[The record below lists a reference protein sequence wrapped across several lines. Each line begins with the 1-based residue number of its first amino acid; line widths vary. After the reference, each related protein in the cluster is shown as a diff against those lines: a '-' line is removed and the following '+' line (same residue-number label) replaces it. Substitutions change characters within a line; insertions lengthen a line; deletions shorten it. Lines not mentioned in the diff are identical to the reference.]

1 MPELRWTLLI
11 VGILFVA
18 GLWLW
23 SRRRMPGGSETGLSS
38 SRGSDRPENPTGY
51 AREAIT
57 LPELQVPPSERE
69 SPRELPVFEMSDL
82 DLNDDSEDASGTRRP
97 RVTLMSE
104 HAVDVPGSRGSRP
117 EARDPLEATADDLE
131 AVAPAQDMPA
141 PDASHPIVLILDWPP
156 ENERRFLSVRVVAA
170 AEGQFSGHAVR
181 QALAGEGFWHGK
193 FDIYH
198 LPMPDGRVVIS
209 AASLTK
215 PGTFDLATMD
225 GHSYPGLNLFAVL
238 PGPLPESVT
247 LDELVAVARMLA
259 GRLSGQLLDHRGQV
273 LTAQRVAEMRA
284 TLSGGAAP
292 TIASGER

>member
-1 MPELRWTLLI
+1 
-11 VGILFVA
+11 
-18 GLWLW
+18 
-23 SRRRMPGGSETGLSS
+23 
-38 SRGSDRPENPTGY
+38 
-51 AREAIT
+51 
-57 LPELQVPPSERE
+57 
-69 SPRELPVFEMSDL
+69 
-82 DLNDDSEDASGTRRP
+82 
-97 RVTLMSE
+97 
-104 HAVDVPGSRGSRP
+104 
-117 EARDPLEATADDLE
+117 
-131 AVAPAQDMPA
+131 
-141 PDASHPIVLILDWPP
+141 LILDWPP
-156 ENERRFLSVRVVAA
+156 ENERRFLSVRVVAPA
-170 AEGQFSGHAVR
+170 DGKFPGHAVR

-193 FDIYH
+193 FDIFH

-259 GRLSGQLLDHRGQV
+259 GRLTGQLLDHRGQA